1 MEKIYVFFVLC
12 LYVLGTIGGVGYTIY
27 CGGYP
32 IALGVVALAV
42 MAYPKQRST
51 GRNLMINRRSGK
63 PALH

>member
-42 MAYPKQRST
+42 MAYPKAKEFLQKL
-51 GRNLMINRRSGK
+51 ND
-63 PALH
+63 

>member
-12 LYVLGTIGGVGYTIY
+12 LYVLGTIGGIGYTIF

-42 MAYPKQRST
+42 MAYPKAKEYWQKL
-51 GRNLMINRRSGK
+51 ND
-63 PALH
+63 